1 MKDCSPLVSLLE
13 MKEGEAGEIVRFG
26 LKSAKDLHKF
36 LVLGLV
42 PGEEVRVVLKNPM
55 VVVQLG
61 YAQIALD
68 KTLAA
73 GVFIRRR

>member
-1 MKDCSPLVSLLE
+1 MSCYSPLVSLLE
-13 MKEGEAGEIVRFG
+13 MKEGEEGEIVRFD
-26 LKSAKDLHKF
+26 LKSTKDLHKF

-42 PGEEVRVVLKNPM
+42 PGEVVRVILKKPM

-73 GVFIRRR
+73 GVYIQRR

>member
-1 MKDCSPLVSLLE
+1 
-13 MKEGEAGEIVRFG
+13 
-26 LKSAKDLHKF
+26 
-36 LVLGLV
+36 V
-42 PGEEVRVVLKNPM
+42 PGEEVRVILKNPM